1 MGEGRFPSKGFVL
14 VPPVKMPQGE
24 FEPICNEMNVEKLS
38 ERNEWNDS
46 IFTIGEV
53 GDTKPLSFTYPVRPQ
68 SWFPS
73 SFCSIF
79 YKYRDLL

>member
-14 VPPVKMPQGE
+14 VPQVEMPQGE
-24 FEPICNEMNVEKLS
+24 FEPICNEMNGEKLS

-53 GDTKPLSFTYPVRPQ
+53 GATKPSLSRT
-68 SWFPS
+68 
-73 SFCSIF
+73 
-79 YKYRDLL
+79 L